1 MDNFLTN
8 LPFTTSG
15 ALVDTVDKKILVS
28 LRDGKKLIG
37 VLRSYDQ
44 FANLVLQDTIE
55 RIHVGI
61 DSEGTAAEGE
71 SKDPTRSTSDK
82 AKRKTANKKGGM
94 ICKYTDIWR
103 GIYLVRGENVV
114 LIGEIDLD
122 KEDDIIKQFEYH
134 SLETVSQIQQKEIQ
148 QKADLVKKNEKILF
162 DYRGFSKEGDE
173 DDRY

>member
-55 RIHVGI
+55 RIYVDITRKHEHEHDQQQEGSTTN
-61 DSEGTAAEGE
+61 DS
-71 SKDPTRSTSDK
+71 
-82 AKRKTANKKGGM
+82 KTHKKPNK
-94 ICKYTDIWR
+94 ICKYTDVWR

-122 KEDDIIKQFEYH
+122 KEDDIIQHFDSH
-134 SLETVSQIQQKEIQ
+134 SLDTVSELQRHEMQE
-148 QKADLVKKNEKILF
+148 KADRLKKQESILF
-162 DYRGFSKEGDE
+162 HQLGFSKEGED